1 MRADTRNTRS
11 GAWTLEG
18 KNSKPAMEK
27 RRRARINA
35 SLAELRALIPESVQG
50 DVSQNRRYT
59 KLEKADILEMAV
71 RYLRQLKNTHTDN
84 KSVSMTSS
92 RNIGQRSSDCF
103 SGLLRERLLDHLS
116 GPESPSS
123 SLSGL
128 KDQTSSSKTKT
139 SSSIK
144 PNSIITRC
152 LLSSTNL
159 SSQLASLSRVK
170 PRPPSPVYGVS
181 STSDYL
187 DTEKLASEPT
197 PTEQEGRQQI
207 TDLNTCT
214 KTSLV
219 LSNETIKTVTII
231 AKDLKN
237 TGNDSTVNLS
247 PLESSDSKQ
256 EIDFSDSQLQQDR
269 KSQPT
274 CTNQKSSDASEEIST
289 VQNIAS
295 PIFGLTQNAL
305 SDYVITNSNSSHK
318 NTDLKNMEKMTP
330 LFLPIYVCTSFD
342 ESDVPSLQQTV
353 TLNIPVTKS
362 TKMSSIHH
370 DVQDSNQHV
379 KMSSNHYNC
388 IQSSAVPLVSDVRG
402 LNPANNEH
410 KDHFLFNNG
419 KLTKQAL
426 KRRLNFDEASNV
438 SGSYFGFS
446 LSKKNENV
454 LCSNSSNDTLL
465 LDQRYGGDPEVRQVS
480 QLDNVQDLSH
490 NENRYLDRDKNN
502 GHVVYETQTADRNVA
517 VLGSKYFCTASFS
530 SSSTCQNSS
539 ETEMVRNHCIHY
551 SNEAVDVDADRLV
564 TNKRVSK
571 CSETHVDKDVECVV
585 DIGSNKQVLS
595 KICPEKLNIPWIMLS
610 VRNNDSMSRTCNNNH
625 TNTVDASETKTFPP
639 NLPSHFCTPRRQP
652 QVKLDVLTA
661 GGKDFVIPKN
671 MTEFQKTDLD
681 QYCIKSYPEIK
692 YRQISDIDVFSEPLN
707 LSKKWPFST
716 PNLSAVSKDSETFD
730 QNIFSK
736 ADRMVMDISNKSLD
750 ASRYESNNYTESPTQ
765 EHLRYEPIQ
774 NCAHMS
780 SKPLNVSATVWSR
793 EVNENT
799 FKLRAKFDS
808 SDAVAGRSKQSLSPI
823 EDDVWRPW

>member
-84 KSVSMTSS
+84 TSVLMTSS
-92 RNIGQRSSDCF
+92 RNIGQRSSDSF

-170 PRPPSPVYGVS
+170 PRPHSPVSSVS

-187 DTEKLASEPT
+187 DTEKLASEPA
-197 PTEQEGRQQI
+197 PTERQQI
-207 TDLNTCT
+207 TDLNTC
-214 KTSLV
+214 TSLV
-219 LSNETIKTVTII
+219 LSNETIKTVTITT
-231 AKDLKN
+231 KDLKN
-237 TGNDSTVNLS
+237 TGYDSTENLS

-269 KSQPT
+269 KSQPI
-274 CTNQKSSDASEEIST
+274 CTNQKSSDASEETST
-289 VQNIAS
+289 VQYIAS
-295 PIFGLTQNAL
+295 PTFGLTQNAL

-318 NTDLKNMEKMTP
+318 NTDLKKMEKMTP

-379 KMSSNHYNC
+379 KINSNHYKC

-402 LNPANNEH
+402 LSPANNEH
-410 KDHFLFNNG
+410 KDHFLFNNSN
-419 KLTKQAL
+419 LTKHAL

-446 LSKKNENV
+446 LSKKIRDENV
-454 LCSNSSNDTLL
+454 VCSNSSNDTLSI
-465 LDQRYGGDPEVRQVS
+465 DQSGDPKVGQFS
-480 QLDNVQDLSH
+480 QLDNVQDFSH
-490 NENRYLDRDKNN
+490 NENRYLERDKNN

-517 VLGSKYFCTASFS
+517 VLGSKNFCAASFS
-530 SSSTCQNSS
+530 SSSTCQNST
-539 ETEMVRNHCIHY
+539 ETEMARNHCKHY
-551 SNEAVDVDADRLV
+551 SNETVDVDADCLV

-571 CSETHVDKDVECVV
+571 CSETHVDKDIECIL
-585 DIGSNKQVLS
+585 DIGSNKQILS
-595 KICPEKLNIPWIMLS
+595 KICPEKLNIPWKMLPI
-610 VRNNDSMSRTCNNNH
+610 RNNDPMFSTSNNNH
-625 TNTVDASETKTFPP
+625 TNTVDVNETKTFPP

-652 QVKLDVLTA
+652 QVKHDMLTA
-661 GGKDFVIPKN
+661 GGKDFGIPKN
-671 MTEFQKTDLD
+671 MTEFQETDLD

-692 YRQISDIDVFSEPLN
+692 DKQIHDIDVFSEPLN
-707 LSKKWPFST
+707 LSKKWPNSFST
-716 PNLSAVSKDSETFD
+716 PNQSAVSKDSETFD
-730 QNIFSK
+730 QNLFFK

-750 ASRYESNNYTESPTQ
+750 ASRYESNNYTESPTP
-765 EHLRYEPIQ
+765 EHHRYEPIH
-774 NCAHMS
+774 NCAHVS
-780 SKPLNVSATVWSR
+780 YKPLNLSATVWSR
-793 EVNENT
+793 EVNEHV
-799 FKLRAKFDS
+799 FKLTAKFDS
-808 SDAVAGRSKQSLSPI
+808 SDAVAGRSNQSLSPL